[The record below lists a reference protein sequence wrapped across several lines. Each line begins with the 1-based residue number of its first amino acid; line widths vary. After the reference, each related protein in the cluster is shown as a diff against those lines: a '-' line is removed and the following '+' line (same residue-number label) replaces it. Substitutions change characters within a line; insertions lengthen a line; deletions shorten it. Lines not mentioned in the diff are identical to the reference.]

1 MATKKYWKGLEELNN
16 SPEFVQKA
24 QNEFAEQVPVD
35 AFLSDNNLAENTGT
49 NRRDFLKFLGFS
61 VTAASLAACE
71 TPVNKAIPY
80 VVKPEEITPGEANW
94 YASTYYDG
102 NDYAS
107 VIVKTREGRPI
118 KIEGNEL
125 SKVTMGGTSARVQA
139 SILSLYDSARLTGP
153 TANGASATWSD
164 VDKEIANKLA
174 AIAAKGGA
182 IRILSPTIISPSTKA
197 VIADFSAKYPSTKH
211 VTYDAVSYS
220 GIAKANQQTF
230 GQPIIPSYHFNKA
243 EVVVSIGAD
252 FLANWLSPIEYAKQY
267 AKLRKVSKD
276 KLKMSKH
283 YQFESNLSLTGS
295 NADERQP
302 VKVSEQGKVVVNLY
316 NAVAKIVG
324 GSTIASTSL
333 ACDAVITKAA
343 KELAENRGKSLVVS
357 GSNDTGV
364 QLVVNA
370 INQLLGN
377 YGKTIDVENPSYLH
391 QGDDAAFAELVN
403 EMAKGKV
410 DAIITYNT
418 NPVYSAPA
426 SLKFADAYAKV
437 KLKIS
442 FADRKDETADLA
454 NYICPDHNFLESWND
469 FNPKKAHYSLA
480 QPTITPLF
488 AASNSG
494 TRQAQESL
502 LLWAG
507 AATDFHSY
515 IQKTW
520 QQTVFPMQ
528 GKHMSFTGFWNR
540 SLHDGAVEVGKGP
553 EVEVTETVVDSTAAI
568 AALAPIALMEATEAP
583 VEAVEASKKAT
594 PVKKEE
600 EKKSELTE
608 FTPANLSAI
617 AKKLNAAQGVT
628 GATAFEL
635 ALYEKVAIGNGTQAN
650 NPWLQELPDPISKI
664 TWDNY
669 VTMSPT
675 DMAAAKYKLMERQDR
690 EASLVNVT
698 VNGQTIK
705 LPVVP
710 QPGQALGT
718 VGIALGYGRDKAG
731 KLSQQVKDGVIGKNA
746 FPFVGIENG
755 TMVYAVLNAVVEN
768 ANETTQ
774 IAGTQIHHTMMGRE
788 IVKETVLGAY
798 QKNQKS
804 GNHDDMLVTH
814 SGKVKA
820 ASVDLWNEHDRL
832 GHKWGMTIDLN
843 SCIGCGAC
851 VVGCTSENN
860 VAVVGKEMVMQT
872 REMHWLRIDRYYSSD
887 MSKAVAEEKGVGA
900 IDMYL
905 EMENPASINPKVVFQ
920 PIMCQHCN
928 HAPCE
933 TVCPVLATNHSSDG
947 LNAMAYNRCVGT
959 RYCANNCP
967 FKVRRFNWFNYNEN
981 PDFSFNPTQD
991 DLGRMVLN
999 PDVVVRSRGVM
1010 EKCSMCVQRIQ
1021 GGKLEA
1027 KKAGRKLVDGDIRM
1041 ACAQACPTNAIV
1053 FGDLNDENSA
1063 IAILR
1068 KEDERNYFILEEI
1081 GVKPTVSYLTKVRN
1095 IEGGEEE
1102 SHGGHEKHEEK
1113 HEGHEGHSEE
1123 KAEKEHA

>member
-16 SPEFVQKA
+16 SPEFVQNA
-24 QNEFAEQVPVD
+24 QNEFAEQVPVE
-35 AFLSDNNLAENTGT
+35 AFLSDSNLTEKNGT

-80 VVKPEEITPGEANW
+80 VVKPEEITPGVANW

-102 NDYAS
+102 NDYAA

-125 SKVTMGGTSARVQA
+125 SKVTMGGTNARVQA
-139 SILSLYDSARLTGP
+139 SILSLYDSSRLTGP

-164 VDKEIANKLA
+164 VDKEIGNKLA
-174 AIAAKGGA
+174 AISAKGGA
-182 IRILSPTIISPSTKA
+182 IRILSSTIISPSTKA
-197 VIADFSAKYPSTKH
+197 VIADFSARYPSTKL

-220 GIAKANQQTF
+220 GIAKANAQTF
-230 GQPIIPSYHFNKA
+230 GQALIPSYHFNKA
-243 EVVVSIGAD
+243 EVIVSIGAD

-267 AKLRKVSKD
+267 SKTRKVSKNHQ
-276 KLKMSKH
+276 KMSKH
-283 YQFESNLSLTGS
+283 YHFESNLSLTGS

-324 GSTIASTSL
+324 GSTISSTTL
-333 ACDAVITKAA
+333 ACDATIAKAA

-357 GSNDTGV
+357 GSNDTNV

-391 QGDDAAFAELVN
+391 QGDDAAFAELVA

-410 DAIITYNT
+410 DALITYNT
-418 NPVYSAPA
+418 NPVYTAPA
-426 SLKFADAYAKV
+426 SLKFAEAYNKV

-442 FADRKDETADLA
+442 FADRADETASLA

-469 FNPKKAHYSLA
+469 YNPKKAHYSLS

-494 TRQAQESL
+494 TRQAQETL

-507 AATDFHSY
+507 VASDYHAY

-520 QQTVFPMQ
+520 QQSVFPMQ

-553 EVEVTETVVDSTAAI
+553 EVEVAETVTDSAAVI
-568 AALAPIALMEATEAP
+568 APIAIMEATDEPKKEAAP
-583 VEAVEASKKAT
+583 A
-594 PVKKEE
+594 KKEE
-600 EKKSELTE
+600 KKEEKPSELTE
-608 FTPANLSAI
+608 FTPANLSSI
-617 AKKLNAAQGVT
+617 AKKLNAAQG
-628 GATAFEL
+628 GAFEL
-635 ALYEKVAIGNGTQAN
+635 ALYEKVGIGNGTQAN
-650 NPWLQELPDPISKI
+650 NPWLQELPDPISKV

-669 VTMSPT
+669 VTMCPS
-675 DMAAAKYKLMERQDR
+675 DMAGKYKMMERQDR

-698 VNGQTIK
+698 VNGVTIK

-710 QPGQALGT
+710 QPGQATGT

-731 KLSQQVKDGVIGKNA
+731 KLSTQVDGVIGQNA
-746 FPFVGIENG
+746 YPFVSIENG
-755 TMVYAVLNAVVEN
+755 TMVYAALNATVEN
-768 ANETTQ
+768 ANETTE

-798 QKNQKS
+798 QKNNKA
-804 GNHDDMLVTH
+804 GNHDEMMVTH

-820 ASVDLWNEHDRL
+820 ATIDLWNEHEKL
-832 GHKWGMTIDLN
+832 GHRWGMTIDLN
-843 SCIGCGAC
+843 SCIGCAAC
-851 VVGCTSENN
+851 VVSCTAENN
-860 VAVVGKEMVMQT
+860 VAVVGKQMVMQT

-905 EMENPASINPKVVFQ
+905 EMENPASLNPKVVFQ

-1027 KKAGRKLVDGDIRM
+1027 KKAGRKLVDGDVRM
-1041 ACAQACPTNAIV
+1041 ACAQACPTNAII
-1053 FGDLNDENSA
+1053 FGDLNDETSE

-1102 SHGGHEKHEEK
+1102 GHGGHESHEGHEEK
-1113 HEGHEGHSEE
+1113 HEGHEEHHSEE
-1123 KAEKEHA
+1123 KTKKEHA